1 MGDNKGSLAAL
12 NDQLLAPEPDANAG
26 PKRGSKDDLISKI
39 LKLHEE
45 QDVPLEYSNTKLK
58 RMSKKELAGVL
69 GAMLQQ
75 AATSEMARQVGAD
88 PSTATNGTIALG
100 ALRMVHDM
108 AAGLTE
114 RLCDPVA
121 RGYGYTV
128 HGFKEALT
136 DPSVREATDA
146 CLAEIAQDSDVLAYI
161 ESPWSRLGLAWM
173 GAAMSVA
180 RRAPKLQDPDDT
192 ISQGNGKYGAAV
204 RFGPLRRQHPA
215 PVGPEEADEKDPV

>member
-1 MGDNKGSLAAL
+1 
-12 NDQLLAPEPDANAG
+12 
-26 PKRGSKDDLISKI
+26 
-39 LKLHEE
+39 
-45 QDVPLEYSNTKLK
+45 
-58 RMSKKELAGVL
+58 MSKKELAGVL
-69 GAMLQQ
+69 GGMLQQ
-75 AATSEMARQVGAD
+75 AATCEMARQVGAD

-114 RLCDPVA
+114 RLADPVA
-121 RGYGYTV
+121 QGYGYTLG
-128 HGFKEALT
+128 GFKDALT

-180 RRAPKLQDPDDT
+180 RRAPQKPKDLIPEP
-192 ISQGNGKYGAAV
+192 SSKYGTSV
-204 RFGPLRRQHPA
+204 RYGPLRRQHSA
-215 PVGPEEADEKDPV
+215 PVGLEEADEKNPV

>member
-1 MGDNKGSLAAL
+1 MGSLAAL

-26 PKRGSKDDLISKI
+26 PNSKDD

-69 GAMLQQ
+69 GEMLQQ

-146 CLAEIAQDSDVLAYI
+146 W
-161 ESPWSRLGLAWM
+161 PRSRRTAT
-173 GAAMSVA
+173 S
-180 RRAPKLQDPDDT
+180 
-192 ISQGNGKYGAAV
+192 
-204 RFGPLRRQHPA
+204 
-215 PVGPEEADEKDPV
+215 